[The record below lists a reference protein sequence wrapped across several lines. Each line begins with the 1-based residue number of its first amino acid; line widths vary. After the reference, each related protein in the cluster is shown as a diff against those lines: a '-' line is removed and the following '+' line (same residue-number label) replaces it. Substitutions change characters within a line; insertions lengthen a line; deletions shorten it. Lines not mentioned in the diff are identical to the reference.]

1 MRVLCVEGHEG
12 VLEEGEVYTVRE
24 ITERGNYIL
33 WEVEPPQPYV
43 SFKQGR
49 FVSLEDEPAE
59 ELFVEEN
66 MGATR
71 IDG

>member
-1 MRVLCVEGHEG
+1 MRVLCIEGHEG
-12 VLEEGEVYTVRE
+12 LLEEGGIYNVRE

-33 WEVEPPQPYV
+33 WEVQPPHPYA
-43 SFKQGR
+43 SFSKER
-49 FVSLEDEPAE
+49 FINLKDEEDVYE
-59 ELFVEEN
+59 EEN